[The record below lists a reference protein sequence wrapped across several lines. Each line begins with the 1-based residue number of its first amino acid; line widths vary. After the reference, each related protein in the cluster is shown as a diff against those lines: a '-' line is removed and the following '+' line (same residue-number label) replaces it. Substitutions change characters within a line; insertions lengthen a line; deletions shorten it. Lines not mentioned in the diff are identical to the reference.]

1 MQRDCFKYM
10 CEWNRKAKRKPLVLM
25 GARQVGKTWLM
36 EEFAKLEYPKNY
48 VIVNFMRKRSLCEQ
62 LKKGDIDPA
71 TLIKL
76 LQTATGKLILPGKTL
91 RYLMKYRN
99 VQMH

>member
-1 MQRDCFKYM
+1 M

-62 LKKGDIDPA
+62 LK
-71 TLIKL
+71 
-76 LQTATGKLILPGKTL
+76 
-91 RYLMKYRN
+91 
-99 VQMH
+99 